1 MHFVPDEALDEE
13 EIFRRGGANLGDED
27 FALFKCPN
35 CDRIYLMDWEVDTI
49 YLDPHDL
56 SRRIDL
62 FNKGF
67 VCERCGVEVPSGPWT
82 GPGASDRF
90 RVTWGLLADSEWN
103 WIVQ

>member
-1 MHFVPDEALDEE
+1 MHFVPDEALDYG

-35 CDRIYLMDWEVDTI
+35 CDRVYLMDWEVDTV

-56 SRRIDL
+56 RRRVDV

-67 VCERCGVEVPSGPWT
+67 VCERCGVEVPSGPWA
-82 GPGASDRF
+82 GPRASDRF
-90 RVTWGLLADSEWN
+90 RVTWGLLADSEWS
-103 WIVQ
+103 WIIK